1 MEIIITIIPILLV
14 IYIIAKEAWQ
24 TWKDGLF
31 LALIKLGI
39 SLVSVVLAFLLTRL
53 LVNPAWIDLFGLG
66 KLLLSK
72 VPKDFLIVNPPLKD
86 FLKALPTALLAL
98 LAFTGIFDLLRVQG
112 NKLLAKL
119 DEKHQWSKKI
129 LKVKG
134 EKLYTACTGVLTS
147 VVCLL
152 TDLVI
157 LCGTL
162 TFSGNMLYC
171 AKAATGE
178 KIFSSTGD
186 VVHQLEENPVI
197 QLANA
202 MGAEKVFFSLTTA
215 QRDGKTFS
223 VGQEM
228 IQLSNAFVDMLPVFD
243 VLPKEG
249 QTPTPEQIR
258 ALPEA
263 LGDNP
268 ETMGLMVGLMRSYR
282 QELGDSDAVLIISS
296 LMGTTPERFE
306 KYLSKLTVETAHDD
320 LVTFCN
326 IAALLG
332 DRGQLPEEGGSF
344 DLSTLSDPSLLEA
357 VQQEMEKN
365 PALAEFFAEAK
376 TDG

>member
-1 MEIIITIIPILLV
+1 MAILITVIPILLV
-14 IYIIAKEAWQ
+14 VYIIAREAWQ
-24 TWKDGLF
+24 TWKDGFL

-39 SLVSVVLAFLLTRL
+39 SLVSAVLAFLLTRL

-72 VPKDFLIVNPPLKD
+72 IPKDFLVVNPHLKD
-86 FLKALPTALLAL
+86 FLKALPTALAAL
-98 LAFTGIFDLLRVQG
+98 LAFTALFDLFRISG
-112 NKLLAKL
+112 NKILHKL
-119 DEKHQWSKKI
+119 DEKHKWSEKYLKI
-129 LKVKG
+129 KG
-134 EKLYTACTGVLTS
+134 EKVYTVCTGALTS
-147 VVCLL
+147 VVCLM

-178 KIFSSTGD
+178 KIFSSAGD
-186 VVHQLEENPVI
+186 VVHQLQKNPVV

-215 QRDGKTFS
+215 QRDGEPFS
-223 VGQEM
+223 VGEEM
-228 IQLSNAFVDMLPVFD
+228 IDISNAFVNMLPVFE
-243 VLPKEG
+243 VLPKDG

-258 ALPEA
+258 ALPKA

-268 ETMGLMVGLMRSYR
+268 ETMGLLVGLVRSYR
-282 QELGDSDAVLIISS
+282 QELGDSDAVMIISS

-306 KYLSKLTVETAHDD
+306 KYLSKLTVEDAHDD

-332 DRGQLPEEGGSF
+332 DRGLLPEAGGTF
-344 DLSTLSDPSLLEA
+344 DQSALTDPTLLEE
-357 VQQEMEKN
+357 VKQELDKN
-365 PALAEFFAEAK
+365 KALASYFAA
-376 TDG
+376 